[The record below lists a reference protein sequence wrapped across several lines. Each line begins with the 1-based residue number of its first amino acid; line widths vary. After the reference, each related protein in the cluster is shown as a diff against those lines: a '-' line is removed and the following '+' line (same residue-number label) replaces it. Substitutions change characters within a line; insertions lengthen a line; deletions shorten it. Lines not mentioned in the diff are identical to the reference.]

1 MKTNAILSL
10 LALVTAASTLAQDAP
25 APATSPEPAA
35 QPAAQPAGNRGPRM
49 GGDRGFRMGG
59 DRGPRMGG
67 DRGPRM
73 GMGGMGM
80 GGMGGDA
87 SDFQIRMFTR
97 MITRPQVAQELGLS
111 EELVQ
116 EITKAFE
123 DIDVKIA
130 ALQEV
135 QAAAQTVQTEL
146 LAADPIDEEAV
157 LKALDEVWSKRHDI
171 AKLQMQKM
179 LLVFSKLTPEQAAK
193 AREFM
198 ARPRMPQRPGAQGP
212 GGAQG
217 GQPPMPFG
225 PGGPQGG
232 QPPQMPFAPQPP
244 AGQQ

>member
-1 MKTNAILSL
+1 MKPNAIVAL

-25 APATSPEPAA
+25 APAPSQEPSA
-35 QPAAQPAGNRGPRM
+35 QPSAEARP
-49 GGDRGFRMGG
+49 GGDRGPRMGG

-73 GMGGMGM
+73 GGDRGPRMGGDRGPRMGGM

-87 SDFQIRMFTR
+87 NDFQIRMFTR

-135 QAAAQTVQTEL
+135 QTAAQTVQTEL
-146 LAADPIDEEAV
+146 LAAETIDEEAV

-179 LLVFSKLTPEQAAK
+179 LFVFSKLTPEQAAK

-198 ARPRMPQRPGAQGP
+198 ARPRMPQRPGAQGF
-212 GGAQG
+212 
-217 GQPPMPFG
+217 PPA
-225 PGGPQGG
+225 
-232 QPPQMPFAPQPP
+232 APRAQPP
-244 AGQQ
+244 AEQR